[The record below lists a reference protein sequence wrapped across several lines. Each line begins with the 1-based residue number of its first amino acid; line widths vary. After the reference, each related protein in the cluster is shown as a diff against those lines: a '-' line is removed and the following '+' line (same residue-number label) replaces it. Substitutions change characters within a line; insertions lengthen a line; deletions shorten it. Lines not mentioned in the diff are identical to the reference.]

1 MELVEDAVE
10 TVSVDIRKVSTDTPV
25 EALPPIEEVFNPH
38 SKEYCENP
46 IPQCMELKKR
56 GRLVWYSPWQAWI
69 MTQITDIMECWRTE
83 YLSSDFY
90 DWEFA
95 PARPP
100 EAQWTNFERA
110 MIGHSLV
117 ADKDHHRLI
126 RKVSSPAFSRNV
138 VDAIQK
144 RIEPDVVK
152 LFDDLGEPETFDYM
166 EKISNHIPFISI
178 TRMVGIPEKYW
189 DDFKPVVTTFTEAW
203 NATISE
209 ERRAKARED
218 SNRAI
223 DIIKQV
229 IAERRESPQQDD
241 FLSALIQ
248 VEKENP
254 DFQEWDIITLILALI
269 GAGADTTLVAQQWS
283 VYALLKHKDQAVEA
297 LESPESFAKAFTEI
311 MRWAQNSKMGFAR
324 YAQDDMDVLGQ
335 QVRKG
340 QMVLMMPHLKDY
352 DSQYF
357 DEPETFNI
365 HRKFDPDVLFGYG
378 PRFCIGAAL
387 ARRQLYL
394 TMSELFK
401 RFPDAELAF
410 EPEKDETDH
419 NSVAFKE
426 LVIKTNI
433 KKA

>member
-1 MELVEDAVE
+1 MELVKEAPE
-10 TVSVDIRKVSTDTPV
+10 TANYDIVKES
-25 EALPPIEEVFNPH
+25 LPPIEEVFNPH

-46 IPQCMELKKR
+46 VPALMELKKR
-56 GRLVWYSPWQAWI
+56 GPLVWYSPWQAWI
-69 MTQITDIMECWRTE
+69 MTDLPDVMECWRTE

-100 EAQWTNFERA
+100 ESEWTNFERA

-117 ADKDHHRLI
+117 ADQNHHRLV

-138 VDAIQK
+138 VDAIER
-144 RIEPDVVK
+144 RIQPDIEK
-152 LFDDLGEPETFDYM
+152 LFDDLGTPESFDYIDA
-166 EKISNHIPFISI
+166 ISNHIPFISI

-209 ERRAKARED
+209 ERREKARED

-223 DIIKQV
+223 EIIKKV
-229 IAERRESPQQDD
+229 IAERRAAPEQDD

-254 DFQEWDIITLILALI
+254 DFKEWDIITLILALI

-283 VYALLKHKDQAVEA
+283 VYALMKNRDQAEEA
-297 LESPESFAKAFTEI
+297 LESPETFSKAFNEI
-311 MRWAQNSKMGFAR
+311 MRWAKNSKMGFAR
-324 YAQDDMDVLGQ
+324 YAPEDMELLGH

-340 QMVLMMPHLKDY
+340 QMILMMPHLKDY
-352 DSQYF
+352 DPEYF
-357 DEPETFNI
+357 EEPEKFDI
-365 HRKFDPDVLFGYG
+365 HRTFKPDVLFGYG

-394 TMSELFK
+394 TLKELLT
-401 RFPDAELAF
+401 RFPNIQLKQ
-410 EPEKDETDH
+410 EPEIDETDH
-419 NSVAFKE
+419 NSVAFKQLILE
-426 LVIKTNI
+426 TNI
-433 KKA
+433 